1 MQRLGTGNPG
11 DGIHQLL
18 LDLAALD
25 VHGDI
30 RVIHNGLAEK
40 NLFQL
45 WSQIH
50 GHKAELLPGAL
61 IVHLGNVNKA
71 ILELVD
77 DVVVFLPAFRE
88 DDQRI
93 ASCNFSMER
102 RKVVR
107 HRLS

>member
-25 VHGDI
+25 VHGNI

-40 NLFQL
+40 NLFQF

-77 DVVVFLPAFRE
+77 NVVVFLPAIFQWSGGRWSGTGCHDTPE
-88 DDQRI
+88 WCGHG
-93 ASCNFSMER
+93 S
-102 RKVVR
+102 
-107 HRLS
+107 